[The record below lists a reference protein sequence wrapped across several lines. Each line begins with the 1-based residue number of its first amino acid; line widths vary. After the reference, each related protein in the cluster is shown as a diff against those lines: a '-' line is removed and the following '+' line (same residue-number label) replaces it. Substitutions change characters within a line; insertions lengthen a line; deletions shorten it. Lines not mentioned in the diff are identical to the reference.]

1 MFFCKCL
8 EFDGVFR
15 RRHQRCTVRPV
26 WLMEVEMTGTTGPA
40 SHDLGKEWGRIK
52 AASVKPAKT
61 TMNQLASTHAAGAI
75 SNA

>member
-1 MFFCKCL
+1 
-8 EFDGVFR
+8 
-15 RRHQRCTVRPV
+15 
-26 WLMEVEMTGTTGPA
+26 MEVEMTGTTGPA